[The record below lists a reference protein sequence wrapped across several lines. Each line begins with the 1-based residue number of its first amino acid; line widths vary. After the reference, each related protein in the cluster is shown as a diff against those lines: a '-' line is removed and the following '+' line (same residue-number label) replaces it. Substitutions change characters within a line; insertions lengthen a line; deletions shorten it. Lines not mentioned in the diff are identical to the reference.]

1 MEEEKKIYV
10 KGLTFAVVGTI
21 VVSFDALLIRLS
33 GTSGIVAVF
42 YRALFIFISISI
54 IFFTARKK
62 SAFSILTSG
71 GKPMIISGLMW
82 GLSGLGFTLGVQT
95 AGAANTLVLVA
106 LTPLFAAAFSWG
118 FYKIIPSVSTILATC
133 VCIFGIWFMYR
144 EGFGDLDPKGL
155 LFALMAPFFFG
166 SNLSFLRNHRE
177 LDRLP
182 PIMIGGATGTLIALF
197 LSKGNLGMSLASILP
212 LMLLGLV
219 VIPFAQIMI
228 STGTRYISAPETALV
243 NSSET
248 VLGIFYVWLFL
259 GEKPNLDFIIGASIV
274 VLAITANSLH
284 QAKKK
289 KAEGVGQP

>member
-54 IFFTARKK
+54 IFFSARKK

-106 LTPLFAAAFSWG
+106 LTPLFAA
-118 FYKIIPSVSTILATC
+118 
-133 VCIFGIWFMYR
+133 
-144 EGFGDLDPKGL
+144 
-155 LFALMAPFFFG
+155 
-166 SNLSFLRNHRE
+166 
-177 LDRLP
+177 
-182 PIMIGGATGTLIALF
+182 
-197 LSKGNLGMSLASILP
+197 
-212 LMLLGLV
+212 
-219 VIPFAQIMI
+219 
-228 STGTRYISAPETALV
+228 
-243 NSSET
+243 
-248 VLGIFYVWLFL
+248 
-259 GEKPNLDFIIGASIV
+259 
-274 VLAITANSLH
+274 
-284 QAKKK
+284 
-289 KAEGVGQP
+289 